1 MEDLKEKYLKKI
13 DDISSKAKQ
22 DIEEAIKAYEEE
34 LNSQD
39 GGHWIPAEEERYWW
53 IDTEGYV
60 DWTEWHGCTD
70 DEGRLSIGNVFKTEK
85 EAEFEV
91 ERLKILAIMKKYSRP
106 FKKEDENWVIS
117 FDETE
122 NFITYDIWWD
132 INFSVPIFE
141 SREIAQK
148 VVEEIGEDR
157 LKKYYFRVE

>member
-13 DDISSKAKQ
+13 DDITSKAKQ
-22 DIEEAIKAYEEE
+22 DIEEVIKAYEEE

-91 ERLKILAIMKKYSRP
+91 ERLKILAI
-106 FKKEDENWVIS
+106 I
-117 FDETE
+117 
-122 NFITYDIWWD
+122 
-132 INFSVPIFE
+132 
-141 SREIAQK
+141 
-148 VVEEIGEDR
+148 
-157 LKKYYFRVE
+157 LKKKMKIGLYLLMKLKTLLPMMFGGIQTLVYQFLNLKWEHLGTDSPVKIFR

>member
-1 MEDLKEKYLKKI
+1 MSDLKTKYMNKI
-13 DDISSKAKQ
+13 DEITYKAKSE
-22 DIEEAIKAYEEE
+22 IEKATEEYYRE
-34 LNSQD
+34 LKERNTS
-39 GGHWIPAEEERYWW
+39 HWIPVEEERYWW
-53 IDTEGYV
+53 IDTEGYI
-60 DWTEWHGCTD
+60 DWASWYGCTD

-141 SREIAQK
+141 SREMAQK

-157 LKKYYFRVE
+157 LKKYYFRLE

>member
-1 MEDLKEKYLKKI
+1 METKELEKYINEKVEEFRKDLVLDIKNKVKEVERPKTIWDLK
-13 DDISSKAKQ
+13 
-22 DIEEAIKAYEEE
+22 IEDGETYYNIRPDGYIRTQHF
-34 LNSQD
+34 NSIYD
-39 GGHWIPAEEERYWW
+39 C
-53 IDTEGYV
+53 DTR
-60 DWTEWHGCTD
+60 DM
-70 DEGRLSIGNVFKTEK
+70 GNALLTKE

-141 SREIAQK
+141 SREMAQK

-157 LKKYYFRVE
+157 LKKYYFRLE